1 MSWKAEANQR
11 IDQLRKSDVVVNF
24 VDTVAS
30 QLVLEVVQTSQSF
43 PFGQA
48 VNSEH
53 IAQCRISNDDEV
65 CDYVKNNFNWI
76 VDTFRMKW
84 NAIEPHRGDFKT
96 VFPDQMIFWAQENN
110 ISVRGHSLLWHKSQP
125 QWSLDLFGENFTE
138 AMYEYLN
145 RSLDHFDSLGI
156 KMWDVINEMIDQGE
170 DGHTMYIDQS
180 GDPEIRVK
188 IFKHV
193 KERYPDTIFFINDY
207 GIILDKHDRFNMY
220 RQLIRD
226 LLKSGAPI
234 DAIGIQ
240 CHLNGND
247 VMLYLWLIRIYYP
260 QRAKRARDIVKV
272 IVFLGNDFLDWIS
285 MKERLDLL
293 WDEFHL
299 PIWATEFDWNWRNS
313 VDFGDH
319 SYHAEVIDNFYRL
332 MYSHQVQKESIF
344 YSSAYFN
351 FLHFFLE
358 HPWYS

>member
-1 MSWKAEANQR
+1 MSSGLTMLLESPLITLQLMLTVSSSILKRNPKQPISTLTISILMSWYQVSFFHLASHLQSISSLDMSWKAEANQR

-247 VMLYLWLIRIYYP
+247 VMFYLWLNRTGCP
-260 QRAKRARDIVKV
+260 NKNKAVA
-272 IVFLGNDFLDWIS
+272 
-285 MKERLDLL
+285 
-293 WDEFHL
+293 
-299 PIWATEFDWNWRNS
+299 
-313 VDFGDH
+313 
-319 SYHAEVIDNFYRL
+319 
-332 MYSHQVQKESIF
+332 
-344 YSSAYFN
+344 
-351 FLHFFLE
+351 
-358 HPWYS
+358 

>member
-145 RSLDHFDSLGI
+145 KSLDHFDSLGI

-260 QRAKRARDIVKV
+260 QRAKRASDI
-272 IVFLGNDFLDWIS
+272 
-285 MKERLDLL
+285 
-293 WDEFHL
+293 
-299 PIWATEFDWNWRNS
+299 
-313 VDFGDH
+313 
-319 SYHAEVIDNFYRL
+319 AE
-332 MYSHQVQKESIF
+332 
-344 YSSAYFN
+344 
-351 FLHFFLE
+351 
-358 HPWYS
+358 